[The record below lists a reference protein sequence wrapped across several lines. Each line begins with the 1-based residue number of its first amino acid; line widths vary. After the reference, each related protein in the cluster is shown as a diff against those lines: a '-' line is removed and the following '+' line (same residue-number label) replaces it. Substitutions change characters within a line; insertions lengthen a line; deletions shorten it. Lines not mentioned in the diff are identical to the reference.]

1 MQGAHEV
8 DASATSIMNKP
19 EGGWIQWHVTPQS
32 IVGMECRGEPAVA
45 LPRVQQPMEAFL
57 SQLEVSGHVPL
68 QVFKHTCNRVSGQTG
83 KYNLSTDSVALVLV
97 KPADAA
103 ETTLTVDNAAKF
115 INIHGLKTA
124 ANSQVNWQ
132 LVYCPAEQKL
142 IKPDW
147 PKVFLKAN
155 VKLAAKEALRIA
167 APTASITPVPM
178 VAAGALGA

>member
-32 IVGMECRGEPAVA
+32 IVGMECRGEPGVA

-57 SQLEVSGHVPL
+57 SLLEVSGHVPL

-83 KYNLSTDSVALVLV
+83 KYNLTTDSMAVVVV
-97 KPADAA
+97 KPADA
-103 ETTLTVDNAAKF
+103 ETNITVDNAAKF

-167 APTASITPVPM
+167 APAASLTPVPM

>member
-8 DASATSIMNKP
+8 DASATAIMNKV
-19 EGGWIQWHVTPQS
+19 EGGWIQWHMTPQTM
-32 IVGMECRGEPAVA
+32 VGMECRGEPAVA
-45 LPRVQQPMEAFL
+45 LPRVQQPLEAFL

-68 QVFKHTCNRVSGQTG
+68 QVFKHTCTRVTGQTG

-132 LVYCPAEQKL
+132 LVFSPSEQKL